1 MIKMISSFFDNLI
14 EKRRWSSNTARER
27 LGIISGCFGIFCN
40 ILLCAVKF
48 TVGSLTNSVSITA
61 DAVNNLSDAGSSI
74 VTIAGTKLANKPVD
88 EEHPFGHGRI
98 EYISALIV
106 SFFIFIMGFE
116 LSKSSVSKIL
126 NPENIQ
132 FNIWYIVVLVAAI
145 TVKLFMAYFN
155 HIIYKKTDNINLKAV
170 RQDSL
175 NDCLATGATIIA
187 LLISCFT
194 PFKRADGIIG
204 LVVAIII
211 FAAGINIVKDI
222 LSRLLGQPP
231 SEELVKNI
239 EELIMSEEQIVGVHD
254 LIVHDYG
261 PGRIIASAHAEVPS
275 TADIVEIHDIIDN
288 IEKKISRQLKIVI
301 CIHMDPIVVND
312 EEVDYY
318 KSLTSKIVSN
328 LNDKYSFHD
337 FKMVKGPTHTNLIFD
352 LVVPYEKNKT
362 AAQILRE
369 LKNNFSAEDENINLV
384 VTVEHSYV

>member
-1 MIKMISSFFDNLI
+1 MISKAIDKYVAKKNLQGEAKR
-14 EKRRWSSNTARER
+14 EK
-27 LGIISGCFGIFCN
+27 LGILSGFVGIMCN
-40 ILLCAVKF
+40 IILCAVKF
-48 TVGSLTNSVSITA
+48 LVGSLTGSVSITA

-88 EEHPFGHGRI
+88 REHPFGHGRL

-106 SFFIFIMGFE
+106 SFFIFLMGFE
-116 LSKSSVSKIL
+116 LAKSSVEKII
-126 NPENIQ
+126 NPQ
-132 FNIWYIVVLVAAI
+132 DVKFNIWYIVVLVIAI
-145 TVKLFMAYFN
+145 SVKLFMAYYN
-155 HIIYKKTDNINLKAV
+155 NILYKKTDNINLKAV
-170 RQDSL
+170 MQDSL
-175 NDCLATGATIIA
+175 NDCIATGATIIA
-187 LLISCFT
+187 LLIAYFT

-211 FAAGINIVKDI
+211 FLAGVDIVKDI
-222 LSRLLGQPP
+222 LGKLLGQPP

-239 EELIMSEEQIVGVHD
+239 EKIMMSEEQIIGVHD

-288 IEKKISRQLKIVI
+288 IERKIEKELKIVI
-301 CIHMDPIVVND
+301 CIHMDPIVVDD
-312 EEVDYY
+312 EEVDKY
-318 KSLTSKIVSN
+318 KALTKDIIKQI
-328 LNDKYSFHD
+328 NDNYTFHD

-362 AAQILRE
+362 SSQILKE
-369 LKNNFSAEDENINLV
+369 LDRKFKEKDEAISLV

>member
-1 MIKMISSFFDNLI
+1 MISKAIDKYVAKKNLQGEAKR
-14 EKRRWSSNTARER
+14 EK
-27 LGIISGCFGIFCN
+27 LGILSGFVGIICN
-40 ILLCAVKF
+40 IILCAVKF
-48 TVGSLTNSVSITA
+48 LVGSLTGSVSITA

-88 EEHPFGHGRI
+88 REHPFGHGRL

-106 SFFIFIMGFE
+106 SFFIFLMGFE
-116 LSKSSVSKIL
+116 LAKSSVEKII
-126 NPENIQ
+126 NPQ
-132 FNIWYIVVLVAAI
+132 DVKFNIWYIVVLVIAI
-145 TVKLFMAYFN
+145 SVKLFMAYYN
-155 HIIYKKTDNINLKAV
+155 NILYKKTDNINLKAV
-170 RQDSL
+170 MQDSL
-175 NDCLATGATIIA
+175 NDCIATGATIIA
-187 LLISCFT
+187 LLIAYFT

-211 FAAGINIVKDI
+211 FLAGVDIVKDI
-222 LSRLLGQPP
+222 LGKLLGQPP

-239 EELIMSEEQIVGVHD
+239 EKIMMSEEQIIGVHD

-288 IEKKISRQLKIVI
+288 IERKIEKELKIVI
-301 CIHMDPIVVND
+301 CIHMDPIVVDD
-312 EEVDYY
+312 EEVDKY
-318 KSLTSKIVSN
+318 KALTKDIIMQI
-328 LNDKYSFHD
+328 NDNYTFHD

-362 AAQILRE
+362 SSQILKE
-369 LKNNFSAEDENINLV
+369 LDRKFKEKDEAISLV

>member
-1 MIKMISSFFDNLI
+1 MISKAIDKYVAKKNLQGEAKR
-14 EKRRWSSNTARER
+14 EK
-27 LGIISGCFGIFCN
+27 LGILSGFVGIMCN
-40 ILLCAVKF
+40 IILCTVKF
-48 TVGSLTNSVSITA
+48 SVGSLTGSVSITA

-88 EEHPFGHGRI
+88 REHPFGHGRL

-106 SFFIFIMGFE
+106 SFFIFLMGFE
-116 LSKSSVSKIL
+116 LAKSSVEKII
-126 NPENIQ
+126 NPQ
-132 FNIWYIVVLVAAI
+132 DVKFNIWYIVVLVIAI
-145 TVKLFMAYFN
+145 SVKLFMAYYN
-155 HIIYKKTDNINLKAV
+155 NILYKKTDNINLKAV
-170 RQDSL
+170 MQDSL
-175 NDCLATGATIIA
+175 NDCIATGATILA
-187 LLISCFT
+187 LLIAYFT

-211 FAAGINIVKDI
+211 FLAGVDIIKDI
-222 LSRLLGQPP
+222 LGKLLGQPP

-239 EELIMSEEQIVGVHD
+239 EKIMMSEEQIIGVHD

-288 IEKKISRQLKIVI
+288 IERKIEKELKIVI
-301 CIHMDPIVVND
+301 CIHMDPIVVDD
-312 EEVDYY
+312 EEVDKY
-318 KSLTSKIVSN
+318 KALTKDIIKQI
-328 LNDKYSFHD
+328 NDNYTFHD

-362 AAQILRE
+362 SSQILKE
-369 LKNNFSAEDENINLV
+369 LDRKFKEKDEAISLV

>member
-1 MIKMISSFFDNLI
+1 MISKAIDKYVAKKNLQGEAKR
-14 EKRRWSSNTARER
+14 EK
-27 LGIISGCFGIFCN
+27 LGILSGFVGIMCN
-40 ILLCAVKF
+40 IILCAVKF
-48 TVGSLTNSVSITA
+48 LVGSLTGSVSITA

-88 EEHPFGHGRI
+88 REHPFGHGRL

-106 SFFIFIMGFE
+106 SFFIFLMGFE
-116 LSKSSVSKIL
+116 LAKSSVEKII
-126 NPENIQ
+126 NPQ
-132 FNIWYIVVLVAAI
+132 DVKFNIWYIVVLVIAI
-145 TVKLFMAYFN
+145 SVKLFMAYYN
-155 HIIYKKTDNINLKAV
+155 NILYKKTDNINLKAV
-170 RQDSL
+170 MQDSL
-175 NDCLATGATIIA
+175 NDCIATGATIIA
-187 LLISCFT
+187 LLIAYFT

-211 FAAGINIVKDI
+211 FLAGVDIVKDI
-222 LSRLLGQPP
+222 LGKLLGQPP

-239 EELIMSEEQIVGVHD
+239 EKIMMSEEQIIGVHD

-288 IEKKISRQLKIVI
+288 IERKIEKELKIVI
-301 CIHMDPIVVND
+301 CIHMDPIVVDD
-312 EEVDYY
+312 EEVDKY
-318 KSLTSKIVSN
+318 KALTKDIIMQI
-328 LNDKYSFHD
+328 NDNYTFHD

-362 AAQILRE
+362 SSQILKE
-369 LKNNFSAEDENINLV
+369 LDRKFKEKDEAISLV

>member
-1 MIKMISSFFDNLI
+1 MISKAIDKYVAKKNLQGEAKR
-14 EKRRWSSNTARER
+14 EK
-27 LGIISGCFGIFCN
+27 LGILSGFVGIMCN
-40 ILLCAVKF
+40 IILCTVKF
-48 TVGSLTNSVSITA
+48 LVGSLTGSVSITA

-88 EEHPFGHGRI
+88 REHPFGHGRL

-106 SFFIFIMGFE
+106 SFFIFLMGFE
-116 LSKSSVSKIL
+116 LAKSSVEKII
-126 NPENIQ
+126 NPQ
-132 FNIWYIVVLVAAI
+132 DVKFNIWYIVVLVIAI
-145 TVKLFMAYFN
+145 SVKLFMAYYN
-155 HIIYKKTDNINLKAV
+155 NILYKKTDNINLKAV
-170 RQDSL
+170 MQDSL
-175 NDCLATGATIIA
+175 NDCIATGATIIA
-187 LLISCFT
+187 LLIAYFT

-211 FAAGINIVKDI
+211 FLAGVDIIKDI
-222 LSRLLGQPP
+222 LGKLLGQPP

-239 EELIMSEEQIVGVHD
+239 EKIMMSEEQIIGVHD

-288 IEKKISRQLKIVI
+288 IERKIEKELKIVI
-301 CIHMDPIVVND
+301 CIHMDPIVVDD
-312 EEVDYY
+312 EEVDKY
-318 KSLTSKIVSN
+318 KALTKDIIKQI
-328 LNDKYSFHD
+328 NDNYTFHD

-362 AAQILRE
+362 SSQILKE
-369 LKNNFSAEDENINLV
+369 LDRKFKEKDETISLV